1 MGEAEFCHSIARFSI
16 PLDLSK
22 VPAIDQFVGRT
33 EDLQSLWKIL
43 QPSVSSMRKVVILHG
58 LGGIGKTQL
67 AIQFARLHQNEFSA
81 IFWLNG
87 KTKEALLFSL
97 ADLLNKLPGMDM
109 TIDLKTEEH
118 IEQAARQVL
127 QWLATPNN
135 CKWLLIFDNVDKYS
149 ETEQIEGQYNVTK
162 FFPSAD
168 HGSIIITTRV
178 LRMAEIGRSYP
189 VQKLQSSEAVTLLLE
204 SSGLRTNVT
213 GNFTPILSNRQKLL

>member
-1 MGEAEFCHSIARFSI
+1 
-16 PLDLSK
+16 
-22 VPAIDQFVGRT
+22 
-33 EDLQSLWKIL
+33 
-43 QPSVSSMRKVVILHG
+43 MRKVAILHG

-67 AIQFARLHQNEFSA
+67 AIRFARCYKNEFSA

-87 KTKEALLFSL
+87 KTKKVLLSSL
-97 ADLLNKLPGMDM
+97 ADLLRKLPGINM
-109 TIDLKTEEH
+109 TVNSITGEE
-118 IEQAARQVL
+118 IERAARQVL

-149 ETEQIEGQYNVTK
+149 ETEQIEGHYNVTK

-178 LRMAEIGRSYP
+178 LRMAEIGQSYP

-204 SSGLRTNVT
+204 SSGLRTNVA
-213 GNFTPILSNRQKLL
+213 GNFPPILSNRQKLLFV